1 MVAIRKNIF
10 CLALAAAALL
20 LPGCGKKTVS
30 GLAGIKGVGDF
41 QFSVASGNAR
51 LSVVLETVVVE
62 GGVRVPIAQPA
73 GSYVE
78 MGPDFQ
84 SGGTLLVLSVP
95 LSSLMKDY
103 TGLPAVGLPDGRP
116 LPGVREGV
124 LGAVA
129 FELPVIGLTYFYLSN
144 DAYGVFF
151 PVALPQVPVLVSS
164 KIKDE
169 RGNLLGVIW
178 GVPSG
183 GKNSVSGV
191 LFLFP
196 VDAAL

>member
-1 MVAIRKNIF
+1 MINLPKSLLP
-10 CLALAAAALL
+10 LAFAAALSFS
-20 LPGCGKKTVS
+20 GCGNTNV
-30 GLAGIKGVGDF
+30 GGDAGIKGVGDF
-41 QFSVASGNAR
+41 KFAVANGNAS
-51 LSVVLETVVVE
+51 LSVVLETLRIDA
-62 GGVRVPIAQPA
+62 GARVPIAKPA
-73 GSYVE
+73 GAFIE

-103 TGLPAVGLPDGRP
+103 TGLPLVGLPDGRA
-116 LPGVREGV
+116 LPGVREGA

-129 FELPVIGLTYFYLSN
+129 FELPAIGLTYFYLSG

-151 PVALPQVPVLVSS
+151 PVSLPEVPVLVSS

-169 RGNLLGVIW
+169 KGNLLGVIW
-178 GVPSG
+178 GVPKS
-183 GKNSVSGV
+183 GKNQMSGV

-196 VDAAL
+196 MDAGA